1 MLLLATLATL
11 SLLVSP
17 LCSPW
22 QHAALQPAR
31 RVPTLVGC
39 DAGSSGDAALVAAT
53 KMLRENPDQARLL
66 LQEARTLYTDSGEL
80 NDEKRELLGMVEARI
95 EQAQA
100 QVRKR
105 EDEAPGGLDARSL
118 QAKAVA
124 TKLAAK
130 LGPVAW
136 TPTAGSKEEEE
147 AMREGDTAVYAAVGA
162 LGRKDFEAAY
172 DSLEAA
178 RDAFRR
184 AGSDVEEARSQ
195 TVENVYGYIRA
206 EMERNVKLQKLVRM
220 KEILKKKKALDL
232 QDAVVERTTKSGSDE
247 D

>member
-1 MLLLATLATL
+1 
-11 SLLVSP
+11 
-17 LCSPW
+17 
-22 QHAALQPAR
+22 
-31 RVPTLVGC
+31 
-39 DAGSSGDAALVAAT
+39 
-53 KMLRENPDQARLL
+53 
-66 LQEARTLYTDSGEL
+66 
-80 NDEKRELLGMVEARI
+80 
-95 EQAQA
+95 
-100 QVRKR
+100 
-105 EDEAPGGLDARSL
+105 
-118 QAKAVA
+118 
-124 TKLAAK
+124 
-130 LGPVAW
+130 
-136 TPTAGSKEEEE
+136 
-147 AMREGDTAVYAAVGA
+147 MREGDTAVYAAVGA

-220 KEILKKKKALDL
+220 NEILKKKKALDL